1 VTTLK
6 EDLGSGPEDAGD
18 GQSAATA
25 DVPRKGRRWL
35 EGVKG
40 LPALARHHWIFT
52 IALGLS
58 IVPRVISMLGF
69 RPTVLFRLD
78 TFDYLWAAVH
88 VSPNVVNPSGYSL
101 FLWLLRPFH
110 SIYLIVALQHVMGL
124 AIAVMVYAVVLRYG
138 LPAWAATLAALP
150 VLFDPAQMLVEAFVM
165 ADLLA
170 MLLMVGAFVLLLT
183 RRSPSVWRSIAAGL
197 LMGVSVTVRPTT
209 LPLVIL
215 IPLFLLVR
223 KVGWRRVVAA
233 FGAGVIPVLGYMG
246 WFAAV
251 HGSFNLSNSNG
262 LFLWSRTMTFAN
274 CSVIKPPADLVALC
288 PNKQPGALA
297 QPDPSKR
304 RLPKRYLWNHDT
316 WQWQPPSNSFVP
328 DTAAFTTANNQR
340 ALRFAIKAIEA
351 QPFAYL
357 GAVGKET
364 VEPFVI
370 TNNLRFPG
378 NQPRSSTLTDQNVRY
393 ALAALKAYT
402 GSYQGVTEDLGYQY
416 GTRLVSPF
424 SSIILEYQRIVYL
437 PGPVFGLAI
446 LVGVAGL
453 CFRRRRTAAAAL
465 LLLSSVIIMVL
476 PIAEHEY
483 TYRYVIPAVPLVAIA
498 AALALRKPGREN
510 LP

>member
-6 EDLGSGPEDAGD
+6 EDLGSGPEEGE
-18 GQSAATA
+18 GQSAAEV
-25 DVPRKGRRWL
+25 DLPRKWRRL
-35 EGVKG
+35 QEAVTG
-40 LPALARHHWIFT
+40 LPGLARRHWIFT
-52 IALGLS
+52 TALGLS
-58 IVPRVISMLGF
+58 IVPRVIAMLGF

-110 SIYLIVALQHVMGL
+110 SIVLIVALQHVMGL
-124 AIAVMVYAVVLRYG
+124 AIAAMVYAVLLRYG
-138 LPAWAATLAALP
+138 LPAWGATLAALP
-150 VLFDPAQMLVEAFVM
+150 VLFDPAQILVESFVM

-170 MLLMVGAFVLLLT
+170 MLLMVGSFVLLLM

-197 LMGVSVTVRPTT
+197 LIGVSVTVRPTT

-223 KVGWRRVVAA
+223 KVGWRRAVAA
-233 FGAGVIPVLGYMG
+233 FGAGAIPVLGYMG

-251 HGSFNLSNSNG
+251 HGSFNMSNSNG

-274 CSVIKPPADLVALC
+274 CAVIKPPADLVALC
-288 PNKQPGALA
+288 PEQQPGVLA
-297 QPDPSKR
+297 QPNPAKR
-304 RLPKRYLWNHDT
+304 RLPKRYLWNHQT

-328 DTAAFTTANNQR
+328 DTAAFTIANNQR

-351 QPFAYL
+351 QPLGYL
-357 GAVGKET
+357 GAITKET
-364 VEPFVI
+364 LEPFVF
-370 TNNLRFPG
+370 TNDLRFPG
-378 NQPRSSTLTDQNVRY
+378 KQPRSSTLADQNVRY

-402 GSYQGVTEDLGYQY
+402 GTNQGVTDYLGYQY

-424 SSIILEYQRIVYL
+424 SSIILEYQKIVFL

-446 LVGVAGL
+446 LAGAAGL
-453 CFRRRRTAAAAL
+453 FFRRRRTAAAAL
-465 LLLSSVIIMVL
+465 LLVSAVIIMVL
-476 PIAEHEY
+476 PTAEHEY
-483 TYRYVIPAVPLVAIA
+483 TYRYVIPAVPLVGIA
-498 AALALRKPGREN
+498 AALALRKPGKES